1 MMRLAVWMA
10 LQVLLRFYCF
20 AQSVCKTTD
29 SKVCI
34 LGAGISSVA
43 VARALYDNGT
53 TSFIILEASDRRITS
68 VNFEGVNAEQTF
80 NNILFGI
87 DLTNSSMYHG
97 KLNPVWTL
105 MQLQAANFSV
115 FYGWNKLNSTKVDI
129 DYQATKGRYNGMLGY
144 TAVNISTILLQLKTE
159 GKVVDISVREEW
171 LKIDHCFPTLVQSV
185 EQLHDD
191 NFYGKPAR
199 SPSAFA
205 TALGKT
211 TSDYEDILDG
221 SCFLTDYQLL
231 VQYLR
236 EQSLKPNTLYH
247 VYIENGLAGRCCD
260 RWLQRQS
267 GVPLSPSLPQSK
279 LDGIGLLLYP
289 LYMQIFILHL
299 RGW

>member
-1 MMRLAVWMA
+1 M
-10 LQVLLRFYCF
+10 
-20 AQSVCKTTD
+20 
-29 SKVCI
+29 
-34 LGAGISSVA
+34 
-43 VARALYDNGT
+43 
-53 TSFIILEASDRRITS
+53 
-68 VNFEGVNAEQTF
+68 
-80 NNILFGI
+80 
-87 DLTNSSMYHG
+87 
-97 KLNPVWTL
+97 
-105 MQLQAANFSV
+105 MQLQVANFSV

-129 DYQATKGRYNGMLGY
+129 DYQATKVRYNGTLGY

-171 LKIDHCFPTLVQSV
+171 LNIGHCFPTLVLSV
-185 EQLHDD
+185 KQLHDD
-191 NFYGKPAR
+191 NLYGEPAR

-247 VYIENGLAGRCCD
+247 VYIENGLAGRCCG
-260 RWLQRQS
+260 RWLPRQS
-267 GVPLSPSLPQSK
+267 GRLPLSPFLPQSK